1 MAGIHAKLSPSSA
14 ARWMTCPGSVILC
27 EGLEDRSSK
36 AADEGTM
43 MHLVASECLD
53 NNLDAAADFES
64 LTPEQAQSV
73 QTYVNNVRSI
83 VASTGGIL
91 LVEQRLP
98 IEHMTGEEGATGT
111 ADAVILTPD
120 EFIVIDAKFGRG
132 VVVDVVENAQLMMYA
147 HAAYVEFGHAYS
159 PTRVRMI
166 VDQPRLGALS
176 EWTISVPELE
186 GFAHK
191 VQRTTWAI
199 GLHDETLNPS
209 PKACQ
214 WCRAKATCPAIREQ
228 VLADFDVVV
237 PETADD
243 ADLGRV
249 MTNASLIEAWVKAV
263 RAEVERRLLAGE
275 SVRGYKLV
283 QGKRG
288 NRAWG
293 DPAVAEEALKK
304 MRIKHDQMY
313 NYSLASPTNIEW
325 VFKQGDLGPRQWA
338 KVQELITQAEGR
350 PSVAPETDKRPAL
363 VTSAAASDF
372 DDVTTPTPQGEE
384 A

>member
-1 MAGIHAKLSPSSA
+1 
-14 ARWMTCPGSVILC
+14 VILC

-83 VASTGGIL
+83 VAATGGIL

>member
-1 MAGIHAKLSPSSA
+1 
-14 ARWMTCPGSVILC
+14 
-27 EGLEDRSSK
+27 
-36 AADEGTM
+36 
-43 MHLVASECLD
+43 
-53 NNLDAAADFES
+53 
-64 LTPEQAQSV
+64 
-73 QTYVNNVRSI
+73 
-83 VASTGGIL
+83 
-91 LVEQRLP
+91 
-98 IEHMTGEEGATGT
+98 
-111 ADAVILTPD
+111 
-120 EFIVIDAKFGRG
+120 
-132 VVVDVVENAQLMMYA
+132 
-147 HAAYVEFGHAYS
+147 
-159 PTRVRMI
+159 
-166 VDQPRLGALS
+166 
-176 EWTISVPELE
+176 
-186 GFAHK
+186 
-191 VQRTTWAI
+191 
-199 GLHDETLNPS
+199 
-209 PKACQ
+209 
-214 WCRAKATCPAIREQ
+214 
-228 VLADFDVVV
+228 VVV
-237 PETADD
+237 PETAND

-249 MTNASLIEAWVKAV
+249 MTNAPLIEAWVKAV

-293 DPAVAEEALKK
+293 DPAVAEDALKK

-350 PSVAPETDKRPAL
+350 PSVAPNSDKRPAL

>member
-1 MAGIHAKLSPSSA
+1 MAGTHAKLSPSSA

-43 MHLVASECLD
+43 MHLVASECLAQ
-53 NNLDAAADFES
+53 NLDAAADFYS

-83 VASTGGIL
+83 VNATEGIL

-132 VVVDVVENAQLMMYA
+132 VVVDVVDNAQLMMYA
-147 HAAYVEFGHAYS
+147 HAAYVEFGHVYS

-176 EWTISVPELE
+176 EWTITVPELE
-186 GFAHK
+186 EFAHK
-191 VQRTTWAI
+191 VRDATWAI

-214 WCRAKATCPAIREQ
+214 WCRAKSTCPAIRDQ
-228 VLADFDVVV
+228 ILADFDVVV

-249 MTNASLIEAWVKAV
+249 MTNAPLIEAWVKAV

-363 VTSAAASDF
+363 VTSAAVSDF
-372 DDVTTPTPQGEE
+372 DDVTTLTPQGEE

>member
-1 MAGIHAKLSPSSA
+1 MAGTHAKLSPSSA

-83 VASTGGIL
+83 VAATGGIL

>member
-1 MAGIHAKLSPSSA
+1 MAGTHAKLSPSSA

-83 VASTGGIL
+83 VAATGGIL

-237 PETADD
+237 PETAND

-249 MTNASLIEAWVKAV
+249 MTNAPLIEAWVKAV

>member
-1 MAGIHAKLSPSSA
+1 MAGTHAKLSPSSA

-27 EGLEDRSSK
+27 EGLENKSSK

-83 VASTGGIL
+83 VNATEGIL

-98 IEHMTGEEGATGT
+98 INHMTGEEGATGT

-132 VVVDVVENAQLMMYA
+132 VVVDVVDNAQLMMYA
-147 HAAYVEFGHAYS
+147 HAAYVEFGQVYS
-159 PTRVRMI
+159 PTQVRMI

-186 GFAHK
+186 AFADK
-191 VQRTTWAI
+191 VRDATWAI
-199 GLHDETLNPS
+199 SLHDETLNPS

-214 WCRAKATCPAIREQ
+214 WCRAKATCPAIRDQ
-228 VLADFDVVV
+228 ILADFDTVV
-237 PETADD
+237 PETADE

-249 MTNASLIEAWVKAV
+249 MTNAPLIESWVKAI
-263 RAEVERRLLAGE
+263 RAEVERRLLSGE

-304 MRIKHDQMY
+304 MRLKHDQMY

-325 VFKQGDLGPRQWA
+325 VFKRGDLGPRQWA

-350 PSVAPETDKRPAL
+350 PSVAPDTDKRPAL
-363 VTSAAASDF
+363 VTSAVDSDF
-372 DDVTTPTPQGEE
+372 DDVTTTTLGEE

>member
-1 MAGIHAKLSPSSA
+1 MAGTHAKLSPSSA

-83 VASTGGIL
+83 VNATEGIL

-98 IEHMTGEEGATGT
+98 IDHMTGEDGATGT

-132 VVVDVVENAQLMMYA
+132 VVVDVVDNAQLMMYA
-147 HAAYVEFGHAYS
+147 HAAYMEFGHAYS

-176 EWTISVPELE
+176 EWTITVPELE
-186 GFAHK
+186 EFATK
-191 VQRTTWAI
+191 VRDATWAI

-249 MTNASLIEAWVKAV
+249 MTNAPLIEAWVKAV

-304 MRIKHDQMY
+304 MRLKHDQMY

>member
-1 MAGIHAKLSPSSA
+1 MAGTHAKLSPSSA

-249 MTNASLIEAWVKAV
+249 MTNAPLIEAWVKAV

>member
-73 QTYVNNVRSI
+73 QTYVNNVRAI
-83 VASTGGIL
+83 VAATGGIL
-91 LVEQRLP
+91 LVEQSLP
-98 IEHMTGEEGATGT
+98 IDHMTGEEGATGT

>member
-1 MAGIHAKLSPSSA
+1 MAGTHAKLSPSSA

-91 LVEQRLP
+91 LVEQSLP

-186 GFAHK
+186 EFAHK
-191 VQRTTWAI
+191 VRDATWAI

-249 MTNASLIEAWVKAV
+249 MTNAPLIEAWVKAV

-293 DPAVAEEALKK
+293 DPTVAEEALKK

-363 VTSAAASDF
+363 VTSAVASDF
-372 DDVTTPTPQGEE
+372 DDVTPPTQGEE